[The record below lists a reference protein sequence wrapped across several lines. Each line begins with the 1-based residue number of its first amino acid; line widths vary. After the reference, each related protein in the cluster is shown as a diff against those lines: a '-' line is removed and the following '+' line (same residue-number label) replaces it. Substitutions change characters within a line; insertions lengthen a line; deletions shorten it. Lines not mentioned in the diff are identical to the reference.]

1 MAPLN
6 KKTRIFTHEGAVA
19 KTISPVLQLRRL
31 VLSTL
36 LWEDQ
41 FYVDGK
47 SIADQILATAKLVD
61 GDTLAAITIEART
74 KHGLRHVPLL
84 LLQEVIRRGG
94 AGVAT
99 TIANTIT
106 RPDEMTELLAIYWKD
121 GKKPITNQMRK
132 GLAKAFHKFNEY
144 SLAKYN
150 RDGAVKLRD
159 VLFLSHAKPRDA
171 GQEALFKRLANNEL
185 AVPNTW
191 EVRLSAAGNDSVAK
205 REIWEDLIKT
215 EQLGYLAL
223 LRNVRNMDAVGVD
236 RNLINNAIIERKGS
250 RYVFPFR
257 YVASARVNPQFEPAI
272 DTALVHAVSELPKLD
287 GKTIV
292 LVDVSGSMN
301 NLMSAKSD
309 LKRMDAA
316 AALASVINADDL
328 RVFSFSNSTVEV
340 PARRG
345 MAGVDA
351 VIKSQSHQGTR
362 LGEAVRFANSI
373 PHDRL
378 IVITDEQSSDV
389 VSDPVA
395 KNAYMVNIA
404 SNKNGVGYGKW
415 KHVDGFS
422 EGILKWIHELEAE
435 GTE

>member
-1 MAPLN
+1 MASLN
-6 KKTRIFTHEGAVA
+6 KKTRIVTHEGATA

-41 FYVDGK
+41 FYVNGQDV
-47 SIADQILATAKLVD
+47 ATQILATAKLVD
-61 GDTLAAITIEART
+61 DETLAMITIEART

-84 LLQEVIRRGG
+84 LLQEIIRRGG

-106 RPDEMTELLAIYWKD
+106 RPDELTELLAIYWKD

-132 GLAKAFHKFNEY
+132 GFAKAFQKFNEY

-150 RDGAVKLRD
+150 RDGAIKLRD
-159 VLFLSHAKPRDA
+159 VLFLSHAKPKDA
-171 GQEALFKRLANNEL
+171 EQEALFKRLANNEL

-191 EVRLSAAGNDSVAK
+191 EVRLSAAGNDNAAK

-236 RNLINNAIIERKGS
+236 RTLINNAIIERKGS

-272 DTALVHAVSELPKLD
+272 DTALTHAVSELPTLD

-301 NLMSAKSD
+301 APMSAKSD

-316 AALASVINADDL
+316 AALASVVNARDL
-328 RVFSFSNSTVEV
+328 RVFSFSNHVVEV

-351 VIKSQSHQGTR
+351 VIKSQSHQGTK
-362 LGEAVRFANSI
+362 LGEAIRFVNNI

-378 IVITDEQSSDV
+378 IVITDEQSSDP

-395 KNAYMVNIA
+395 KNAYMINVA
-404 SNKNGVGYGKW
+404 SYQNGVGYGKYT
-415 KHVDGFS
+415 HIDGFS
-422 EGILKWIHELEAE
+422 EGVLKFIHELEANE
-435 GTE
+435 Q

>member
-1 MAPLN
+1 MASLN
-6 KKTRIFTHEGAVA
+6 KKTRIVTHEGATA
-19 KTISPVLQLRRL
+19 KSISPVLQLRRL

-41 FYVDGK
+41 FYVDGVA
-47 SIADQILATAKLVD
+47 IADQIIAAAKLVD
-61 GDTLAAITIEART
+61 DDTLAKLTIEART

-84 LLQEVIRRGG
+84 LLQEIIRRGG
-94 AGVAT
+94 KGVAS
-99 TIANTIT
+99 TIANTIS

-132 GLAKAFHKFNEY
+132 GLAKAFHKFDEY
-144 SLAKYN
+144 ALAKYN

-159 VLFLSHAKPRDA
+159 VLFLSHAKPVGA
-171 GQEALFKRLANNEL
+171 EQEALFKRLANNEL

-191 EVRLSAAGNDSVAK
+191 EVRLSAAGNDSNAK

-215 EQLGYLAL
+215 GQLGYLAL

-236 RNLINNAIIERKGS
+236 RTLINNAIIERKGS

-272 DTALVHAVSELPKLD
+272 DTALTHAVSELPRLD

-292 LVDVSGSMN
+292 LVDVSGSMDAQ
-301 NLMSAKSD
+301 LSAKSD
-309 LKRMDAA
+309 MKRIDAA
-316 AALASVINADDL
+316 AALASVINAQDL
-328 RVFSFSNSTVEV
+328 RVFSFSNNTVEV

-351 VIKSQSHQGTR
+351 VVKSQHHSGTR
-362 LGEAVRFANSI
+362 LGDAIRFVNNI

-378 IVITDEQSSDV
+378 IVITDEQSQDT

-395 KNAYMVNIA
+395 KHSYLINVA
-404 SNKNGVGYGKW
+404 SYKNGVGYGKYV
-415 KHVDGFS
+415 HVDGFS
-422 EGILKWIHELEAE
+422 EGILKFIHEYEAE
-435 GTE
+435 DM